1 MINLNSW
8 HSIADNPFLCATAWF
23 ALSFLVAVV
32 CIRALKPQQ
41 EIPFLFV
48 IFVMMGLIGS
58 MLYAICLGLY
68 PWMSKTGPLFL
79 FVLINTAAFLSYL
92 IVHTAVESDSPSM
105 MLILHLWKVKKCSI
119 AEALALL
126 RENDP
131 SLRRVG
137 LLGNSLLT
145 VCDRDEMR
153 LRFLGHLFLGSIRIL
168 RQISGRKFSDK

>member
-1 MINLNSW
+1 MFSVNAL
-8 HSIADNPFLCATAWF
+8 HSIADNPSICAAGWF
-23 ALSFLVAVV
+23 AVSFLLAVV
-32 CIRALKPQQ
+32 CIRALKPRR

-48 IFVMMGLIGS
+48 IFVIMGLIGS
-58 MLYAICLGLY
+58 MLYGICLGLY

-126 RENDP
+126 RDNDP
-131 SLRRVG
+131 SLRRAG
-137 LLGNSLLT
+137 MLGNSLLT

-153 LRFLGHLFLGSIRIL
+153 LRILGHLFLGSIRIL
-168 RQISGRKFSDK
+168 RQISGRKFSDE